1 MNRTKI
7 LTWQR
12 DRIPTWMLTVVM
24 ATAIALSLMWG
35 VNPAA
40 ADTAPAS
47 TPTVAPTTV
56 ATVAP
61 VATSTPKATSGAV
74 RTRAQVPAD
83 ACPSPTPSPTDFYSP
98 ECPLEMKLVTSFASP
113 TPTGGESDYRVG
125 DVVKVEIRVVNHDTA
140 SPSFSFNGV

>member
-61 VATSTPKATSGAV
+61 VATATPKATSGTV
-74 RTRAQVPAD
+74 RTRAQVPA
-83 ACPSPTPSPTDFYSP
+83 SS
-98 ECPLEMKLVTSFASP
+98 
-113 TPTGGESDYRVG
+113 
-125 DVVKVEIRVVNHDTA
+125 
-140 SPSFSFNGV
+140 